1 MEFAEYIIGDAL
13 ILVPALWIVGALIK
27 HAFAKV
33 PNWTIPFV
41 LLVLGIGGAMGLMG
55 PSVESVIQGILVTG
69 AAVLGNQLVKQG
81 AEAKTNL

>member
-27 HAFAKV
+27 HAFVKV

-55 PSVESVIQGILVTG
+55 PSVESVIQGVLVTG
-69 AAVLGNQLVKQG
+69 AAVLGNQLVEQG
-81 AEAKTNL
+81 QEAKNNS

>member
-27 HAFAKV
+27 HAFSKV

-55 PSVESVIQGILVTG
+55 PSVESVIQGVLVTG

-81 AEAKTNL
+81 EQAKNKG

>member
-55 PSVESVIQGILVTG
+55 LSVGSVIQGILVTG

-81 AEAKTNL
+81 NEAAQK